1 MILSTFCVVFSAKP
15 YKCRHSSPILLALF
29 FSCAIYFLWPDFIFI
44 GFLFKFLISCFHSS
58 SFCNF
63 FSKLLIFFFLLVN
76 FLSNL
81 FNSSLNSPS
90 LEHYHKVEKSSFLET
105 KLFTGY
111 LLLVSF
117 YSLLITFC
125 SLLLTFYSPFVT
137 CYYLFVIRYTLIV
150 TCYIILVTRY
160 LLLITRY
167 FLLVTRYF
175 LLVAHYFWL
184 VTCYFF
190 LVTRYYLLVTRYFL
204 LVTFTRYL
212 ALLTCYSFL
221 LTRYTLCCILT
232 VLHYIHNACMKL

>member
-1 MILSTFCVVFSAKP
+1 MILSTFCVVFSTKP

-81 FNSSLNSPS
+81 FNSFLNSPS

-137 CYYLFVIRYTLIV
+137 CYW
-150 TCYIILVTRY
+150 
-160 LLLITRY
+160 
-167 FLLVTRYF
+167 LLVTICF
-175 LLVAHYFWL
+175 LFVTLLLSLVTLYLLL
-184 VTCYFF
+184 VTCYS
-190 LVTRYYLLVTRYFL
+190 L
-204 LVTFTRYL
+204 LVTFCS
-212 ALLTCYSFL
+212 LLVTFYSL
-221 LTRYTLCCILT
+221 LI
-232 VLHYIHNACMKL
+232 IFG